1 MFCHHTIRHP
11 LQTHDLQCF
20 RNVLPARNLKSQT
33 VNLKTYAV
41 LLSVFFLN
49 LTKKTLSCPPTGG
62 RRKVFRL
69 FCCYIS
75 LLVPS
80 SYQYHIGDVP
90 YMFHMYSIYVPY
102 IFQYY
107 IDMEH
112 IWNTIGKWI
121 DYLLFRSVM
130 MATSSRVSGERNEFS
145 VWSLKS
151 LKSLKFE
158 RFRVPCLRFL
168 LTTRSLI
175 IIFLAEA
182 SGSINISCHHGNNV
196 GEV

>member
-1 MFCHHTIRHP
+1 MLRHHTTRYP

-49 LTKKTLSCPPTGG
+49 LTNKTLSCPPTGG
-62 RRKVFRL
+62 RRKVYRL

-90 YMFHMYSIYVPY
+90 YMFHMYSIYNPY
-102 IFQYY
+102 LFQYY
-107 IDMEH
+107 ISIEY
-112 IWNTIGKWI
+112 IWIIYGT
-121 DYLLFRSVM
+121 LFSHLFEMSNM
-130 MATSSRVSGERNEFS
+130 MVTS
-145 VWSLKS
+145 
-151 LKSLKFE
+151 
-158 RFRVPCLRFL
+158 
-168 LTTRSLI
+168 
-175 IIFLAEA
+175 
-182 SGSINISCHHGNNV
+182 
-196 GEV
+196 